1 MDLKSSCFRVFIMEV
16 TITCGPDT
24 YHVKKDLLIAKS
36 SFFATAFNIDIKE
49 KRDGRIEI
57 HGIKSETLK
66 KVIDYILKNI
76 LENKFDITEMLEA
89 ANFFNMETLKQDI
102 TNAVRSD
109 ITTNNVMELANLGEI
124 FNSDTLL
131 KVCAEFIIENENS
144 IMLTRNYVIRN
155 PDLVLMLLAEKEK
168 IMADMVQQFSNRRL

>member
-102 TNAVRSD
+102 TNAVKSD

-131 KVCAEFIIENENS
+131 KVCAEFIIENS
-144 IMLTRNYVIRN
+144 IRLTRNDVIRN
-155 PDLVLMLLAEKEK
+155 PGLVLMLFAEIKQM
-168 IMADMVQQFSNRRL
+168 MATMHKAYAPQIL

>member
-1 MDLKSSCFRVFIMEV
+1 MEV

-36 SFFATAFNIDIKE
+36 RFFDTAFSIDMKE
-49 KRDGRIEI
+49 KKEGRIEI
-57 HGIKSETLK
+57 HEIKSETFN
-66 KVIDYILKNI
+66 KVINYILKNI
-76 LENKFDITEMLEA
+76 LENEFDITEMLKA
-89 ANFFNMETLKQDI
+89 ANFFDMETLKQDI
-102 TNAVRSD
+102 TTAIRWN
-109 ITTNNVMELANLGEI
+109 ITINNVMELANLGEI

-131 KVCAEFIIENENS
+131 KVCGEFIIENENS